1 MVYLE
6 NVILL
11 LESKFMDYQTTQ
23 GMELLDLWYE
33 ACTFKFKLMDLYDML
48 D

>member
-11 LESKFMDYQTTQ
+11 LESMFMDYQTTE
-23 GMELLDLWYE
+23 GMELLTCGMKLVLLNL
-33 ACTFKFKLMDLYDML
+33 LMDLYDML